1 MFGEFVLYS
10 DKHSL
15 QYIMHQPKLNR
26 KHTKWVEYLQSFTFV
41 LKHISGQANKIVD
54 ALSRRNLII
63 QEGNIQILG
72 FEFMKA
78 MYETDLDF

>member
-1 MFGEFVLYS
+1 M
-10 DKHSL
+10 
-15 QYIMHQPKLNR
+15 
-26 KHTKWVEYLQSFTFV
+26 EYLQSFTFV

-72 FEFMKA
+72 FKFMKA
-78 MYETDLDF
+78 MYEIDFDFQEAYDACKKPSNP